1 MGGERAQGRRN
12 RPLRSFL
19 LVVVVVVVFSCFV
32 LNVPR
37 YTQGLCG
44 PSSRPHSRGRQHQHP
59 YLHLQVPQ
67 GAPGSRFGISRKIR
81 FRGPRP
87 KARNKRNL
95 LYSHIF
101 RFDPIPHTLSVTRF
115 VRVFNQVAH
124 HQCGAVWG
132 KRTACRGARGRRSLV
147 ILPGINRPGV
157 RSERSSDCCAR
168 PFPAPWWRCLY
179 WETTASP

>member
-101 RFDPIPHTLSVTRF
+101 RFDRFHTRSVTRF
-115 VRVFNQVAH
+115 VRVLIKWHTITVGRCGGNGRLVAARA
-124 HQCGAVWG
+124 GEGRWSF
-132 KRTACRGARGRRSLV
+132 CRESTDQ
-147 ILPGINRPGV
+147 
-157 RSERSSDCCAR
+157 E
-168 PFPAPWWRCLY
+168 
-179 WETTASP
+179 